1 MAKGLDLTLE
11 EVRKLAEITREEGVK
26 ATF

>member
-1 MAKGLDLTLE
+1 MAKGVDLTLE
-11 EVRKLAEITREEGVK
+11 EFRKLAEITREEGVK